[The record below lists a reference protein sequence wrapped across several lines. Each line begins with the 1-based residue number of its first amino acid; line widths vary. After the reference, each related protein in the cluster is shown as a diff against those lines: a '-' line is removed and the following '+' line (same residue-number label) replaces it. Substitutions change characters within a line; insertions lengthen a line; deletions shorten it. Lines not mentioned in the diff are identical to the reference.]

1 LLDIWQPIFTVLNT
15 YWSYCGPLSACIL
28 VAAFAFR
35 TPAIRFCLLF
45 LLFGAGLWLRIDVL
59 NDPPRYWLPMLSIG
73 FALSAAATVW
83 LLERLHAVPG
93 LSVRLLGRR
102 RGALH
107 LLLIAFLALASIRL
121 LVLSIGLVQRA
132 DAFDLLSGGL
142 SRQQFLVQRVRPY
155 RAMDWVNDHAGGT
168 TEVVTLNTSLG
179 YYLQEPYLS
188 DWFGGRLS
196 QLQAGGDA
204 MRSQLAGWCAADVR
218 VAVLNRG
225 VHEYNSDSAADI
237 RPRSSFPWLGTPGLG
252 ARLLF
257 SWRGVDVIAVH
268 PCNALPRLR

>member
-1 LLDIWQPIFTVLNT
+1 
-15 YWSYCGPLSACIL
+15 
-28 VAAFAFR
+28 
-35 TPAIRFCLLF
+35 
-45 LLFGAGLWLRIDVL
+45 
-59 NDPPRYWLPMLSIG
+59 MLSIG

-83 LLERLHAVPG
+83 LLERLHGVPG
-93 LSVRLLGRR
+93 LTVRLLGRR
-102 RGALH
+102 RSAVH
-107 LLLIAFLALASIRL
+107 LLLVVFLALASIRL
-121 LVLSIGLVQRA
+121 LILSVGLVQRA
-132 DAFDLLSGGL
+132 GAFDLLSGGL

-155 RAMDWVNDHAGGT
+155 RSMDWVNEHAGGT
-168 TEVVTLNTSLG
+168 TEVVTVNTSLG

-188 DWFGGRLS
+188 DWFGERLS

-204 MRSQLAGWCAADVR
+204 MRSQLTSWCAANVG